1 MAKKI
6 VKLTERDLARIV
18 KRTINETGA
27 LYDEDSF
34 NEYMQD
40 LEYAEEQIE
49 SIVKKMKH
57 MKEQL
62 ENFSDAMRTDDNLTD
77 DEKEEIDTRIDQ
89 MIAYLTGDSSMGY

>member
-1 MAKKI
+1 
-6 VKLTERDLARIV
+6 
-18 KRTINETGA
+18 
-27 LYDEDSF
+27 
-34 NEYMQD
+34 MQD

-62 ENFSDAMRTDDNLTD
+62 ENFSDTMRTDDNLTD

-89 MIAYLTGDSSMGY
+89 MIAYLTGDRSMGY